1 MLTILK
7 NELFLNRSTLIES
20 SLIDLNFYQNYKNNK
35 NFFFFLKQKKFLL
48 FFNFY
53 IYFLKQRITF
63 LIFIKKNLI
72 SIENLFSNSC

>member
-7 NELFLNRSTLIES
+7 NELFLNRSSLIEAS
-20 SLIDLNFYQNYKNNK
+20 SIDLSLYNNNNNNFYI
-35 NFFFFLKQKKFLL
+35 FLKQKKFLC
-48 FFNFY
+48 FFSFY

-63 LIFIKKNLI
+63 LTYIKKNLI